1 MHKSRKR
8 NEYIYGKIIQRW
20 ERLDTGTRKTRV
32 QFHQSNMKNAFVD
45 YTIERTH
52 SLSSTRE
59 SHRDVVSDRDKQH
72 RGWHLSVLSEV
83 TGGYDD
89 EETLILQENHTCH
102 KVHSATL
109 YLDAQKKGTIRAI
122 HAWTP
127 TRHIERVTGAIRRRQ
142 VCLRTLH

>member
-1 MHKSRKR
+1 MRILNYFTRTNVSKAKR
-8 NEYIYGKIIQRW
+8 FMEYIHLYIHSIIHLWKNNPEMRAIGYWYSENPSSIPSIQY
-20 ERLDTGTRKTRV
+20 EKRLRRL
-32 QFHQSNMKNAFVD
+32 

-72 RGWHLSVLSEV
+72 RGWHLSVSSEV

-89 EETLILQENHTCH
+89 EETLTLQKNHTCH

-109 YLDAQKKGTIRAI
+109 YLDAQKGTIRAI
-122 HAWTP
+122 HA
-127 TRHIERVTGAIRRRQ
+127 
-142 VCLRTLH
+142 